1 MNELNCVNKTKF
13 SGARFFIC
21 NGSLRRLFESAGYLL
36 SLVKKIILLERK
48 VRKCFPFLKEEEK
61 KRNFIDRWIICG
73 TGVATFVRPLP
84 HFEKKNWSGWN
95 VFRQKN
101 IPKCC
106 KLCTCPSSSCPL
118 LPSFQLPAVHR
129 LNKQLPPRITNNSV
143 PIECVQCFHFVLAA
157 VRYVLFLLLYFTAHR
172 PPPQSSGHQRC

>member
-36 SLVKKIILLERK
+36 SLVKKINLLERK

-84 HFEKKNWSGWN
+84 HFEKK
-95 VFRQKN
+95 
-101 IPKCC
+101 
-106 KLCTCPSSSCPL
+106 KLERMERVSTKKYTKML
-118 LPSFQLPAVHR
+118 QVVYLPEF
-129 LNKQLPPRITNNSV
+129 
-143 PIECVQCFHFVLAA
+143 
-157 VRYVLFLLLYFTAHR
+157 
-172 PPPQSSGHQRC
+172 

>member
-36 SLVKKIILLERK
+36 SLVKKINLLERK

-95 VFRQKN
+95 VFRQKKIYQN
-101 IPKCC
+101 VASCVPARVLVVPC
-106 KLCTCPSSSCPL
+106 CPL
-118 LPSFQLPAVHR
+118 SNCQPFTDL
-129 LNKQLPPRITNNSV
+129 TN
-143 PIECVQCFHFVLAA
+143 
-157 VRYVLFLLLYFTAHR
+157 
-172 PPPQSSGHQRC
+172 SSHQG